1 MFERLKTR
9 IKNFIDSEDPFSGFS
24 ILPFSKYKKK
34 YSSSD
39 YLSAYGISLY
49 ANRAVNKRAEKVGA
63 IKFVLKRGD
72 AIVEKHD
79 VLDLLAKPN
88 KAFTGYEFW
97 RLYQKYMDIFGEV
110 YIMLD
115 TELRMGGKTKVNEMH
130 LLQSGSVKPY
140 FNEKTGELQKIEYQT
155 TAGLQVIPGEQII
168 YSHNPDPANPLRGES
183 LLQSGIRQIET
194 STQIDEYHS
203 KILENGGRVEG
214 VFNFKTGS
222 LNKNQLKELKEQYQE
237 EYGNASNAGLPLFLA
252 GDATYE
258 KLGLSPNELAYLET
272 KKVTLDDIL
281 LLTGVPRAILG
292 LTSNETFSNSD
303 ASIRIFLAEVVQP
316 LLQSLVTILDER
328 LVEESLDLSFVDP
341 TPANKEEKRKDL
353 ETANTVNAMTTNEKR
368 EALGL
373 DPVKGGDTI
382 LVPLNLV
389 EMNSQASVEPN
400 KGLIK
405 AFNHPL
411 KNRENREIYHALCLK
426 RLDRRQKRM
435 LDVIENYFVGQRT
448 RLIEKLQGQKR
459 FRVKGLLGEIF
470 GMALEIRLA
479 KDAVL
484 PILQQ
489 LLIESAEDAKE
500 IAGSSWDFNETPE
513 IQSWL
518 DRKTRIFAEQITA
531 TTFETLQSAFSESLD
546 AGESRQELIGRIE
559 ETYGEISK
567 SRAEMIA
574 RTEVH
579 GVTQYGTSQGY
590 KQAGLPI
597 KIWVWAPGT
606 RGGMRDAHRAMDGEE
621 KPLESAFSNG
631 LMFPGD
637 YSGGADDV
645 INCQCFI

>member
-1 MFERLKTR
+1 
-9 IKNFIDSEDPFSGFS
+9 
-24 ILPFSKYKKK
+24 
-34 YSSSD
+34 
-39 YLSAYGISLY
+39 
-49 ANRAVNKRAEKVGA
+49 
-63 IKFVLKRGD
+63 
-72 AIVEKHD
+72 
-79 VLDLLAKPN
+79 
-88 KAFTGYEFW
+88 
-97 RLYQKYMDIFGEV
+97 
-110 YIMLD
+110 
-115 TELRMGGKTKVNEMH
+115 
-130 LLQSGSVKPY
+130 
-140 FNEKTGELQKIEYQT
+140 
-155 TAGLQVIPGEQII
+155 
-168 YSHNPDPANPLRGES
+168 
-183 LLQSGIRQIET
+183 
-194 STQIDEYHS
+194 
-203 KILENGGRVEG
+203 
-214 VFNFKTGS
+214 
-222 LNKNQLKELKEQYQE
+222 
-237 EYGNASNAGLPLFLA
+237 
-252 GDATYE
+252 
-258 KLGLSPNELAYLET
+258 
-272 KKVTLDDIL
+272 
-281 LLTGVPRAILG
+281 
-292 LTSNETFSNSD
+292 
-303 ASIRIFLAEVVQP
+303 
-316 LLQSLVTILDER
+316 
-328 LVEESLDLSFVDP
+328 
-341 TPANKEEKRKDL
+341 
-353 ETANTVNAMTTNEKR
+353 
-368 EALGL
+368 
-373 DPVKGGDTI
+373 
-382 LVPLNLV
+382 
-389 EMNSQASVEPN
+389 SVEPN

-597 KIWVWAPGT
+597 KIWVWAP
-606 RGGMRDAHRAMDGEE
+606 
-621 KPLESAFSNG
+621 
-631 LMFPGD
+631 
-637 YSGGADDV
+637 
-645 INCQCFI
+645 

>member
-1 MFERLKTR
+1 
-9 IKNFIDSEDPFSGFS
+9 
-24 ILPFSKYKKK
+24 
-34 YSSSD
+34 
-39 YLSAYGISLY
+39 
-49 ANRAVNKRAEKVGA
+49 
-63 IKFVLKRGD
+63 
-72 AIVEKHD
+72 
-79 VLDLLAKPN
+79 
-88 KAFTGYEFW
+88 
-97 RLYQKYMDIFGEV
+97 
-110 YIMLD
+110 
-115 TELRMGGKTKVNEMH
+115 
-130 LLQSGSVKPY
+130 
-140 FNEKTGELQKIEYQT
+140 
-155 TAGLQVIPGEQII
+155 
-168 YSHNPDPANPLRGES
+168 
-183 LLQSGIRQIET
+183 
-194 STQIDEYHS
+194 
-203 KILENGGRVEG
+203 EG

-389 EMNSQASVEPN
+389 EMKSQASVEPN

-448 RLIEKLQGQKR
+448 RLI
-459 FRVKGLLGEIF
+459 
-470 GMALEIRLA
+470 
-479 KDAVL
+479 
-484 PILQQ
+484 
-489 LLIESAEDAKE
+489 
-500 IAGSSWDFNETPE
+500 
-513 IQSWL
+513 
-518 DRKTRIFAEQITA
+518 
-531 TTFETLQSAFSESLD
+531 
-546 AGESRQELIGRIE
+546 
-559 ETYGEISK
+559 
-567 SRAEMIA
+567 
-574 RTEVH
+574 
-579 GVTQYGTSQGY
+579 
-590 KQAGLPI
+590 
-597 KIWVWAPGT
+597 
-606 RGGMRDAHRAMDGEE
+606 
-621 KPLESAFSNG
+621 
-631 LMFPGD
+631 
-637 YSGGADDV
+637 
-645 INCQCFI
+645 